1 MAEPKEKD
9 VYGKFGKILPM
20 LLPPDKDIVISIKK
34 ACSDNGIRAGT
45 ILTAVGTL
53 QKLTITN
60 PPTDKAKTGTVFSLP
75 KVRPGPLQILSLVGV
90 ICEKDGG
97 ELHVHL
103 HGSFV
108 DKYGKVHG
116 GHLEEGGSP
125 VLIRTEVVIGEIADV
140 RMIERFDDVTGETE
154 FSIKRL

>member
-1 MAEPKEKD
+1 MAEPKEND
-9 VYGKFGKILPM
+9 VYGKFGKILPI
-20 LLPPDKDIVISIKK
+20 LVTLGKDLISSIKK
-34 ACSDNGIRAGT
+34 ACSDNGIRSGT

-53 QKLTITN
+53 QKSTITN

-75 KVRPGPLQILSLVGV
+75 KVIPGPLQILSLVGV
-90 ICEKDGG
+90 ICEKDSG
-97 ELHVHL
+97 ELYVHL

-116 GHLEEGGSP
+116 GHLEEGESP
-125 VLIRTEVVIGEIADV
+125 ALIRTEVVIGEIADI